1 MSTPTGTQYII
12 SRDTEQG
19 EARATITELAAS
31 LREFSIGGVDL
42 VESYAES
49 AMPPFADGIVLVPW
63 PNRIEDGTW
72 MLEGEPQHLDITERD
87 RNNAIHGL
95 LRNTGYSLIERT
107 ESSVTLGVT
116 VFPQHGYPFHLHTTV
131 RYELVEGGLRVSH
144 TATNLSDAAAPYALG
159 THPFFKIGD
168 TPIAELTLTM
178 TAATRFESNERNIP
192 TNEVAVSG
200 TGFDLS
206 GGRLVGELDLD
217 MAFAG
222 IEAVDG
228 VAARLT
234 APDGREVRVTVDD
247 KFDFIQLFTPRNF
260 PTLTGIGQVVAIEP
274 MTAAPNAFNTGRGLL
289 WLEPGVEFAAS
300 WGVEFSG

>member
-1 MSTPTGTQYII
+1 MSVPTGNQYII
-12 SRDTEQG
+12 TRATEQG

-42 VESYAES
+42 VESYAEND
-49 AMPPFADGIVLVPW
+49 MPPFADGIVLVPW

-72 MLEGEPQHLDITERD
+72 MLDGEPQHLDITERD

-95 LRNTGYSLIERT
+95 LRNFGYSLIERT
-107 ESSVTLGVT
+107 EGSVTLEAT
-116 VFPQHGYPFHLHTTV
+116 IFPQHGYPFHVHTTV
-131 RYELVEGGLRVSH
+131 RYELVEAGLRVTH

-168 TPIAELTLTM
+168 TPVAELTLTM
-178 TAATRFESNERNIP
+178 TAATRFESNDRLIP
-192 TNEVAVSG
+192 TGEVAVAG
-200 TGFDLS
+200 TEFDLS
-206 GGRLVGELDLD
+206 AGRPVGELDFD
-217 MAFAG
+217 TAFG
-222 IEAVDG
+222 GVEVIDG

-247 KFDFIQLFTPRNF
+247 KFDFVQLFTPRNF
-260 PTLTGIGQVVAIEP
+260 PTLAGIGQVVAIEP

-289 WLEPGVEFAAS
+289 WLEPGNEFSAS
-300 WGVEFSG
+300 WGVEFSA

>member
-1 MSTPTGTQYII
+1 MNAPTGTQYII
-12 SRDTEQG
+12 TRATEQG

-31 LREFSIGGVDL
+31 LREFSIGGVEL

-72 MLEGEPQHLDITERD
+72 MLDGEAQELDITERD

-95 LRNTGYSLIERT
+95 LRNAGYSLIERT
-107 ESSVTLGVT
+107 EGSVTLGAT
-116 VFPQHGYPFHLHTTV
+116 IFPQHGYPFHVHTTV

-168 TPIAELTLTM
+168 TPIAQLTLTM
-178 TAATRFESNERNIP
+178 TAATRFESNERLIP
-192 TNEVAVSG
+192 TGEVAVAG
-200 TGFDLS
+200 TEFDLS
-206 GGRLVGELDLD
+206 AGRPVGELDLD
-217 MAFAG
+217 TAFG
-222 IEAVDG
+222 GVEVVDG
-228 VAARLT
+228 VAARLA
-234 APDGREVRVTVDD
+234 APDGREVRVMVDEN
-247 KFDFIQLFTPRNF
+247 FSFVQLFTPRIF
-260 PTLTGIGQVVAIEP
+260 PTLNGIGQVVAIEP

-289 WLEPGVEFAAS
+289 WLEPGVEFAAT
-300 WGVEFSG
+300 WGVEFSA

>member
-1 MSTPTGTQYII
+1 VSTPTGTQYII
-12 SRDTEQG
+12 TQATEQG

-107 ESSVTLGVT
+107 EGSVTLGAT
-116 VFPQHGYPFHLHTTV
+116 IFPQHGYPFHLHTTV

-144 TATNLSDAAAPYALG
+144 SATNLSDAAAPYALG

-206 GGRLVGELDLD
+206 RGRLVGDLDLD

-222 IEAVDG
+222 IETVDG

-234 APDGREVRVTVDD
+234 APDGREVRVTVDEN
-247 KFDFIQLFTPRNF
+247 FDFVQLFTPRNF

-289 WLEPGVEFAAS
+289 WLEPGVEFAAT
-300 WGVEFSG
+300 WGVEFSA

>member
-12 SRDTEQG
+12 SRDSEQG

-42 VESYAES
+42 VESYAET

-107 ESSVTLGVT
+107 ESSVTLEAT

-217 MAFAG
+217 TAFGG
-222 IEAVDG
+222 IEVVDG

-234 APDGREVRVTVDD
+234 APDGREIRVTVDD
-247 KFDFIQLFTPRNF
+247 KFDFVQLFTPRNF
-260 PTLTGIGQVVAIEP
+260 PTLTGVGQVVAIEP

-289 WLEPGVEFAAS
+289 WLEPGSEFAAS
-300 WGVEFSG
+300 WGVEFWA

>member
-12 SRDTEQG
+12 SRDSEQG

-42 VESYAES
+42 VESYAET

-107 ESSVTLGVT
+107 ESSVTLEAT

-217 MAFAG
+217 TAFGG
-222 IEAVDG
+222 IEVVDG

-234 APDGREVRVTVDD
+234 APDGREIRVTVDD
-247 KFDFIQLFTPRNF
+247 KFDFVQLFTPRNF
-260 PTLTGIGQVVAIEP
+260 PTLTGVGQVVAIEP

-289 WLEPGVEFAAS
+289 WLEPGAEFAAS
-300 WGVEFSG
+300 WGVEFWA

>member
-1 MSTPTGTQYII
+1 M
-12 SRDTEQG
+12 
-19 EARATITELAAS
+19 
-31 LREFSIGGVDL
+31 
-42 VESYAES
+42 
-49 AMPPFADGIVLVPW
+49 
-63 PNRIEDGTW
+63 
-72 MLEGEPQHLDITERD
+72 
-87 RNNAIHGL
+87 
-95 LRNTGYSLIERT
+95 ERT
-107 ESSVTLGVT
+107 ESSVTLGAT

-159 THPFFKIGD
+159 AHPFFKIGD

-217 MAFAG
+217 TAFGG
-222 IEAVDG
+222 IEVVDG

-234 APDGREVRVTVDD
+234 ASDGREIRVTMDD
-247 KFDFIQLFTPRNF
+247 KFDFVQLFTPRNF

-289 WLEPGVEFAAS
+289 WLEPGIEFSAS
-300 WGVEFSG
+300 WGVEFSA

>member
-42 VESYAES
+42 VESYAET

-107 ESSVTLGVT
+107 ESSVTLEAT

-144 TATNLSDAAAPYALG
+144 TATNLSDAAAAYALG

-217 MAFAG
+217 TAFGG
-222 IEAVDG
+222 IEVVDG

-234 APDGREVRVTVDD
+234 APDGREIRVTVDD
-247 KFDFIQLFTPRNF
+247 KFDFVQLFTPRNF
-260 PTLTGIGQVVAIEP
+260 PTLTGVGQVVAIEP

-300 WGVEFSG
+300 WGVEFSA

>member
-1 MSTPTGTQYII
+1 MIT
-12 SRDTEQG
+12 RATEQG

-31 LREFSIGGVDL
+31 LREFSIGGVEL

-72 MLEGEPQHLDITERD
+72 MLDGEAQELDITERD

-95 LRNTGYSLIERT
+95 LRNAGYSLIERT
-107 ESSVTLGVT
+107 EGSVTLGAT
-116 VFPQHGYPFHLHTTV
+116 IFPQHGYPFHVHTTV

-168 TPIAELTLTM
+168 TPIAQLTLTM
-178 TAATRFESNERNIP
+178 TAATRFESNERLIP
-192 TNEVAVSG
+192 TGEVAVAG
-200 TGFDLS
+200 TEFDLS
-206 GGRLVGELDLD
+206 AGRPVGELDLD
-217 MAFAG
+217 TAFG
-222 IEAVDG
+222 GVEVVDG
-228 VAARLT
+228 VAARLA
-234 APDGREVRVTVDD
+234 APDGREVRVMVDEN
-247 KFDFIQLFTPRNF
+247 FSFVQLFTPRIF
-260 PTLTGIGQVVAIEP
+260 PTLNGIGQVVAIEP

-289 WLEPGVEFAAS
+289 WLEPGVEFAAT
-300 WGVEFSG
+300 WGVEFSA